1 MAKQIK
7 RFSKIALIIGL
18 SITLMAMYLATPLAK
33 SANLTDREVRITDSR
48 LGATS
53 VEYDFLATGQAS
65 DILCIKVTF
74 CDEATIGGSC
84 TAPDNMDTTGATT
97 TNTSAWNNIS
107 STYWAIELNATTA
120 NSVIAS
126 TTQGSEQ
133 LGSAGSFVIGGLTN
147 SNATQTYFAWIQT
160 YSDGSCSTP
169 VDEGVVAFAI
179 LSGVTVS
186 ATVAETLTVKVNASS
201 CDAFLTAGTNATSA
215 TTSITFGTISAN
227 GFYNSCQRMDIGT
240 NAATGYNARIHK
252 TQQLTS
258 AGSDVIEDGDCDG
271 ACGTSTAAV
280 WQTTVDSASGFG
292 YCMKDRDQNGAQVAD
307 VNWIDKFCGSAVGD
321 QYFKTISNAA
331 TGSETFMQSGS
342 ATTTNRAWIGYRLNV
357 PGNQMAG
364 TYTTVI
370 IYTVTPKY

>member
-7 RFSKIALIIGL
+7 KLSKIALIVGL
-18 SITLMAMYLATPLAK
+18 SITLMAMYLATPLAR
-33 SANLTDREVRITDSR
+33 SADLTDREVRLTDSR
-48 LGATS
+48 LGATG

-74 CDEATIGGSC
+74 CDEATIGGTC

-97 TNTSAWNNIS
+97 TNSSAWNQLS
-107 STYWAIELNATTA
+107 ATYWAIDLNATTA

-126 TTQGSEQ
+126 TTQASER
-133 LGSAGSFVIGGLTN
+133 LGAAGSFVIGGLTN
-147 SNATQTYFAWIQT
+147 SDATQTYFAWIQT
-160 YSDGSCSTP
+160 YDDSSCSTP

-186 ATVAETLTVKVNASS
+186 ATIAETLTVKVNASS
-201 CDAFLTAGTNATSA
+201 CTDFLTDGTNATSA
-215 TTSITFGTISAN
+215 TTSIAFGTVDPN

-240 NAATGYNARIHK
+240 NASNGYNARIHK
-252 TQQLTS
+252 TQMLTF
-258 AGSDVIEDGDCDG
+258 GGNVIDDGDCDG
-271 ACGTSTAAV
+271 TCTTSTAAV

-307 VNWIDKFCGSAVGD
+307 VNWIDKFCGSTAGN

-331 TGSETFMQSGS
+331 TGSETFMQSDS
-342 ATTTNRAWIGYRLNV
+342 ATTTNRAWVGYRLNV
-357 PGNQMAG
+357 PTNQMAG

-370 IYTVTPKY
+370 IYTITPKY